1 MGRRNEVLLG
11 GLMVVFAVIL
21 VYQLS
26 GWSGGGGM
34 GGRGGGA
41 ATRLELGALGIF
53 PVDWGALVA
62 ARPEYDPTGRNIFQ
76 FGAPRRPTPPKLTPE
91 ETKAIADARKKAQ
104 EERQKLLVEA
114 RKPPPPVQGP
124 PPPPVKVKPPPP
136 PKPRPPKVTYKFI
149 GYIGPPEGKMA
160 ILHDGKDVI
169 FARQGDELGDA
180 FRILEIGYESIKFG
194 FTDRQFE
201 GETEIIPMS
210 SAG

>member
-1 MGRRNEVLLG
+1 
-11 GLMVVFAVIL
+11 
-21 VYQLS
+21 
-26 GWSGGGGM
+26 
-34 GGRGGGA
+34 
-41 ATRLELGALGIF
+41 
-53 PVDWGALVA
+53 
-62 ARPEYDPTGRNIFQ
+62 
-76 FGAPRRPTPPKLTPE
+76 
-91 ETKAIADARKKAQ
+91 
-104 EERQKLLVEA
+104 
-114 RKPPPPVQGP
+114 
-124 PPPPVKVKPPPP
+124 
-136 PKPRPPKVTYKFI
+136 VTYKFI